1 MSPFLIFRIIGWFLI
16 VVASVS
22 LYAVVYQ
29 VEKGEIGSGLA
40 ILGILLNLLT
50 IWFIYTAMQI

>member
-16 VVASVS
+16 VVASVTI
-22 LYAVVYQ
+22 YAVVYQ